1 MAQKA
6 QHYLSTMLAPA
17 LTLPSAAVELLAN
30 YGQAH

>member
-6 QHYLSTMLAPA
+6 QHYLSTMLSPA
-17 LTLPSAAVELLAN
+17 LALPNAAIELLAN